1 MMAMIDFPRRGLDGK
16 DYSQKDIEDAF
27 VGNLENE
34 IRDALGKIKLIS
46 KSEERVIEFLKEYVG
61 YLLTAKPV
69 TLERLKITTDRLKLF
84 GADDAARTA
93 EFRAEVLNAFNYD
106 AYRVKHLLLHAE
118 RLNVKT
124 CCYCN
129 MNYTLLIEE
138 KKARSIE
145 KKALLQ
151 FDHFYDKA
159 KYPHL
164 SMSMYNLIPSCAT
177 CNQGKPRTGELP
189 IWFNPYY
196 KSIFGLYKFRIKEP
210 LQLYM
215 GMAHP
220 EKIDVEC
227 EPQTATDIS
236 ACDSWFHLS
245 AKYSVHKDIVKE
257 VFDKAQQYPD
267 YANFRNF
274 AFMKEGASYPL
285 RLLLGVYTEEKD
297 YPKRPMS
304 KFISDMWEQ
313 ACIFHGKV

>member
-106 AYRVKHLLLHAE
+106 AYRIKHLLLHAE

-138 KKARSIE
+138 KKANNVLHS
-145 KKALLQ
+145 
-151 FDHFYDKA
+151 
-159 KYPHL
+159 
-164 SMSMYNLIPSCAT
+164 LIPM
-177 CNQGKPRTGELP
+177 
-189 IWFNPYY
+189 I
-196 KSIFGLYKFRIKEP
+196 
-210 LQLYM
+210 
-215 GMAHP
+215 
-220 EKIDVEC
+220 
-227 EPQTATDIS
+227 
-236 ACDSWFHLS
+236 
-245 AKYSVHKDIVKE
+245 
-257 VFDKAQQYPD
+257 
-267 YANFRNF
+267 
-274 AFMKEGASYPL
+274 
-285 RLLLGVYTEEKD
+285 
-297 YPKRPMS
+297 
-304 KFISDMWEQ
+304 
-313 ACIFHGKV
+313 